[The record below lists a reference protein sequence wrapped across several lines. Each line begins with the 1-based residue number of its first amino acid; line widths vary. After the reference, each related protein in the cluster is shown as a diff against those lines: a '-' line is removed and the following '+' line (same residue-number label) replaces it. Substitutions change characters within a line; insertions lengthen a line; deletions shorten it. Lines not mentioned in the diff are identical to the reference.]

1 MHVIRFILGASCKP
15 SFVKRKIDWITHKCT
30 KCIEI
35 YLFIYFIYLKNLPVT
50 AGVTIRGHRGSIL
63 QSWPKV
69 RGTTKQIRNFLIYLG
84 FKIILHLPPLPP
96 FNVALPHS

>member
-63 QSWPKV
+63 DSTRDWQY
-69 RGTTKQIRNFLIYLG
+69 NMY
-84 FKIILHLPPLPP
+84 ILENTCMQKPSPCWQNHCI
-96 FNVALPHS
+96 FRTWSI